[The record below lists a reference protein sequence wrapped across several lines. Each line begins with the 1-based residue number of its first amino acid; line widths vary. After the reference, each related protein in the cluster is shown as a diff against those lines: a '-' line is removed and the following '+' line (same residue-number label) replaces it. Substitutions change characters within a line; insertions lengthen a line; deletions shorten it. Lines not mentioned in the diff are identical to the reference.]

1 MIPTP
6 TPTTL
11 IILSFGVSIFIFII
25 FLPALLELK
34 RPKDAGPRVIMDD
47 APILQPRRRET
58 ILIVDIEEGYGF
70 NRTLAEKIADVIAV
84 LPNLEA

>member
-1 MIPTP
+1 MIP

-47 APILQPRRRET
+47 APILQLRRRET
-58 ILIVDIEEGYGF
+58 ILIVDIEERYGF
-70 NRTLAEKIADVIAV
+70 NRMLAKKIADVIAV